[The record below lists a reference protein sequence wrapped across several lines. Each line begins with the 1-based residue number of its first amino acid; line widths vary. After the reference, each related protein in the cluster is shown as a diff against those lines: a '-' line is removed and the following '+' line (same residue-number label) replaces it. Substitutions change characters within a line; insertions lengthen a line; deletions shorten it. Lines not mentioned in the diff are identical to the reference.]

1 MPDHLHGMQAA
12 AAIAL
17 VVSLAV
23 TGWLATRARRLALD
37 HPGHRSLHVRP
48 TPRTGGIGLLAGI
61 LAGSGWLGWQN
72 GFLPFPFADVV
83 ACLALGLLVIV
94 SFLDDLGHVPVL
106 LRLLVQVVVAAV
118 LAFQDGLAPVWLPVA
133 VLGMVWMV
141 NLYNFMDGM
150 DGFAGGMAVFGF
162 GTLATLAVWADAG
175 ELAAAPALVTAAALG
190 FLAWNFPPARIFLGD
205 AGATF
210 LGMLA
215 AWLLLVF
222 HRQAI
227 LPIWLGLLLFAP
239 FVVDAT
245 VTLLRRMLRGEQ
257 FWEAHREHYY
267 QRLVGRGWGHRRT
280 VLVEYLIMA
289 GCSVTVLLVWRAPV
303 TVQWLTV
310 AGWLA
315 VFAVLMGWVDVTERN
330 QGA

>member
-1 MPDHLHGMQAA
+1 MADLAF
-12 AAIAL
+12 AAIAAWMVAFAL
-17 VVSLAV
+17 
-23 TGWLATRARRLALD
+23 TGWLAHRIRHLAVD
-37 HPGHRSLHVRP
+37 VPGQRSLHERP
-48 TPRTGGIGLLAGI
+48 TPRTGGIGLLAGL
-61 LAGSGWLGWQN
+61 LAGIGVLYVTRGDVPPPFD
-72 GFLPFPFADVV
+72 GLPPAV
-83 ACLALGLLVIV
+83 ALGLLVTV
-94 SFLDDLGHVPVL
+94 SFLDDLGHVSIL
-106 LRLLVQVVVAAV
+106 SRLLVQIAVAAV
-118 LAFQDGLAPVWLPVA
+118 LATATGLPVPWLILA
-133 VLGMVWMV
+133 VPGMVWMV

-162 GTLATLAVWADAG
+162 GTLATLAVWAGAD
-175 ELAAAPALVTAAALG
+175 ELAVVPSLVTVAALG

-245 VTLLRRMLRGEQ
+245 VTLLRRMLRGDR
-257 FWEAHREHYY
+257 FWEPHREHYY
-267 QRLVGRGWGHRRT
+267 QRLVRRGWGHRRT
-280 VLVEYLIMA
+280 VLLEYLIMA

-303 TVQWLTV
+303 AVQWLAV
-310 AGWLA
+310 AGWLIL
-315 VFAVLMGWVDVTERN
+315 FAVLMRGVDATERN
-330 QGA
+330 EGA